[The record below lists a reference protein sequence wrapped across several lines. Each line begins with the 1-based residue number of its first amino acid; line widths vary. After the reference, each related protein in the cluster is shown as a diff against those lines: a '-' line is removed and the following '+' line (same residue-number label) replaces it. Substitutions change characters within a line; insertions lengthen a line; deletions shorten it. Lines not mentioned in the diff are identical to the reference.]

1 MKKEPWHDLYG
12 NNIPPKLEYPTGSMY
27 DAFYKAYKN
36 IQIIEL
42 ILILKNIIVIEI

>member
-1 MKKEPWHDLYG
+1 MNFLNKIMMHSIKH
-12 NNIPPKLEYPTGSMY
+12 I
-27 DAFYKAYKN
+27 KN